1 MPPSW
6 NASPDELL
14 SFGIVGPEPDQ
25 AIEALDDRSDDSVV
39 RERALGFLAC
49 GVTLSADPGVQPAQ
63 FGSEAGL
70 ELTPALDSL

>member
-1 MPPSW
+1 
-6 NASPDELL
+6 
-14 SFGIVGPEPDQ
+14 VV
-25 AIEALDDRSDDSVV
+25 EALNDRSDDSVA

-70 ELTPALDSL
+70 ELTPALDSP